1 LDWYIRN
8 EYKQKVCGSDII
20 KNWNEKIVQID
31 ESGLFTRL
39 LLVEIDSLS
48 KKVSF
53 RKVTDEITNE
63 IIELINFV
71 YNISSKEIGENVP
84 LDISTHHIKM
94 GIILVGKSNTIKI
107 QGVDPYLKRFRYKL
121 IDRFDTIYVIQYE
134 RGVLGFTNSQKTDEF
149 KELTQ
154 KLKQKI
160 EANFEIRKDF
170 ELKYTYLDPERKY
183 NSALITR
190 YSPIYS

>member
-1 LDWYIRN
+1 MFLD
-8 EYKQKVCGSDII
+8 
-20 KNWNEKIVQID
+20 EKIVN
-31 ESGLFTRL
+31 
-39 LLVEIDSLS
+39 LVL
-48 KKVSF
+48 
-53 RKVTDEITNE
+53 
-63 IIELINFV
+63 
-71 YNISSKEIGENVP
+71 ENKP
-84 LDISTHHIKM
+84 KND
-94 GIILVGKSNTIKI
+94 N
-107 QGVDPYLKRFRYKL
+107 
-121 IDRFDTIYVIQYE
+121 
-134 RGVLGFTNSQKTDEF
+134 EF